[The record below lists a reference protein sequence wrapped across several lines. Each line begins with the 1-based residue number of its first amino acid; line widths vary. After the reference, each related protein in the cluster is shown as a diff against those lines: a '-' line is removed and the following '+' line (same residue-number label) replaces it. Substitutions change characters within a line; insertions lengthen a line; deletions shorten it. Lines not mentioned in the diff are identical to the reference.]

1 MSRKTGGGRSMKQ
14 ASSSRG
20 TGARPPTGFSLHVI
34 QHVRGGSAMRDW
46 QRLVEVLFDALSEHV
61 AQAGRPTWAYVC
73 SDPGSGDEGSFALG
87 LSEEP
92 DAPDALLGRLAP
104 PEWDAVGVIAS
115 GRTIPIPAPA
125 PASQPDG
132 RIALV
137 PAPIPAPIP
146 ARAQAPDS
154 RPGGRDAAAPRRAT
168 VRMACIITRE
178 DGAYCKAV
186 TSDGLVL
193 KDPPASGRML
203 DDLRRC
209 LGFPEASPGACSW
222 PWTDATAKST

>member
-1 MSRKTGGGRSMKQ
+1 
-14 ASSSRG
+14 
-20 TGARPPTGFSLHVI
+20 
-34 QHVRGGSAMRDW
+34 MRDW

-61 AQAGRPTWAYVC
+61 AQAGRPTWAYLC
-73 SDPGSGDEGSFALG
+73 SDPGSGDEGSCALG

-92 DAPDALLGRLAP
+92 DALLGQLAP
-104 PEWDAVGVIAS
+104 PEWDAVGVVAS

-132 RIALV
+132 HMAL
-137 PAPIPAPIP
+137 IPTP
-146 ARAQAPDS
+146 APDS
-154 RPGGRDAAAPRRAT
+154 RPDGRDASAPRRAT

-193 KDPPASGRML
+193 ADPPASGLLL

-209 LGFPEASPGACSW
+209 LGLPEASTEACSW
-222 PWTDATAKST
+222 PWTDATT